1 MRRAIA
7 LRMNMGERERLQM
20 EMEKAVSDER
30 YGDAARFRDELKA
43 LGDAPQPAAMP
54 TPRVADDLGMTRAEA
69 ELARL
74 ENPGFDD
81 DGGAVRA
88 PSQRSTSERTQ
99 RTARGLTPRGTQGA
113 SGSDAEAL
121 REAARQREIERLNSR
136 DIDPSGDNMGT
147 PW

>member
-1 MRRAIA
+1 MRRAMA

-43 LGDAPQPAAMP
+43 LGDAPQPAATP

-74 ENPGFDD
+74 ENPGEHRRLRTR
-81 DGGAVRA
+81 VSRA
-88 PSQRSTSERTQ
+88 E
-99 RTARGLTPRGTQGA
+99 
-113 SGSDAEAL
+113 
-121 REAARQREIERLNSR
+121 
-136 DIDPSGDNMGT
+136 
-147 PW
+147 